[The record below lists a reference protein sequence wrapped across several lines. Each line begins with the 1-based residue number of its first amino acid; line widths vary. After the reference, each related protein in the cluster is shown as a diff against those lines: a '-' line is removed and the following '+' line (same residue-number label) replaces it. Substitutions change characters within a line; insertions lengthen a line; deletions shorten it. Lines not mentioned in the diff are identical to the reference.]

1 MKKSVDRKT
10 KNRAKHLRKNA
21 SPVERL
27 FWCRIRAGQLHG
39 LRIRRQ
45 HPIGPYIADFYVPRL
60 GLVIE
65 LDGDSHDFRVKKD
78 RVRDRYMEVQGL
90 TVLRFQNRDIMKR
103 LDSVLEYL
111 WNYCEE
117 CLHRPSG
124 SAASDTSFPR
134 SSGRGNG
141 GPVGE

>member
-78 RVRDRYMEVQGL
+78 RVRDRYMEAQKFFPFWRSQNLLPQDGGGWEGVEGKDLGL
-90 TVLRFQNRDIMKR
+90 SRALV
-103 LDSVLEYL
+103 
-111 WNYCEE
+111 
-117 CLHRPSG
+117 
-124 SAASDTSFPR
+124 
-134 SSGRGNG
+134 
-141 GPVGE
+141 